1 MFSLRR
7 VDREHM
13 IRSKRKSDRLAVKLW
28 SRPRWLI
35 ATVLI
40 GNESVNISLSAVMA
54 GIVGATFTGSDL
66 SQALIATALAL
77 PLLLFFGEITP
88 KTIAIK
94 TGPTWARLASRPL
107 YVFGAVITPVRW
119 VVRGI
124 AEVAVRPFGG
134 GAVARGPRDLDEA
147 ELKALVDAGSADG
160 QVNAR
165 ERRLI
170 HKVFELS
177 DKTVAQVMLPR
188 ERVFALSY
196 DLSLSRLTAEVAR
209 RGYSRVPIFHKSLD
223 NLCGVLYAKDLV
235 AQVFGIGGKRP
246 LSELLHTPLF
256 VPQTAKLE
264 RLFEIFKTRKIH
276 MALVMN
282 EYGKLAGLVTLEDIL
297 EELFGEIEDEREA
310 QKAGARRL
318 PTAGPA
324 LVESES

>member
-13 IRSKRKSDRLAVKLW
+13 MRSGRRGDRLAVKLW

-40 GNESVNISLSAVMA
+40 GNESVNVSLSAVMA
-54 GIVGATFTGSDL
+54 GIVGATLTGSDL
-66 SQALIATALAL
+66 SLALIATALAL
-77 PLLLFFGEITP
+77 PLLLFVGEITP

-107 YVFGAVITPVRW
+107 YWFGVVTTPIRLI
-119 VVRGI
+119 VRGI
-124 AEVAVRPFGG
+124 AELIVRPFGG
-134 GAVARGPRDLDEA
+134 GQLARVPRDLNEA
-147 ELKALVDAGSADG
+147 ELKALVDAGSAEG

-196 DLSLSRLTAEVAR
+196 DLPLARLTAEVAG

-235 AQVFGIGGKRP
+235 AQSLGIGAKRP
-246 LSELLHTPLF
+246 LSELLHAPLF

-264 RLFEIFKTRKIH
+264 RLFETFKTRKIH

-297 EELFGEIEDEREA
+297 EELFGEIRDEREA
-310 QKAGARRL
+310 QKEGSGRVSQALEGA
-318 PTAGPA
+318 
-324 LVESES
+324 S